1 MGISLFSSVK
11 QEVGVEGMKCEH
23 CEAHMKEAFMKIEG
37 VKEVVADRSKNLVS
51 VKSKKGIS
59 EAQAKEAVESCN
71 KTFLGIKTLK

>member
-1 MGISLFSSVK
+1 
-11 QEVGVEGMKCEH
+11 
-23 CEAHMKEAFMKIEG
+23 MKIEG